1 MTKKTDQQEELET
14 TKSIEEA
21 AKEVAHT
28 TKFDTDKEVRQTPE
42 EVKIKRRDC
51 SKVHKGNQDNGTQET
66 SKESQGR
73 SCCSMMPGK
82 KRLER
87 KHIKNFNDIARKCIW
102 MLKKRRRSRKE
113 EWNISRGQETST
125 S

>member
-42 EVKIKRRDC
+42 EVKIREGTAARC
-51 SKVHKGNQDNGTQET
+51 TKVIKI
-66 SKESQGR
+66 
-73 SCCSMMPGK
+73 MV
-82 KRLER
+82 LR
-87 KHIKNFNDIARKCIW
+87 KQARKA
-102 MLKKRRRSRKE
+102 RADHVVA
-113 EWNISRGQETST
+113 
-125 S
+125 